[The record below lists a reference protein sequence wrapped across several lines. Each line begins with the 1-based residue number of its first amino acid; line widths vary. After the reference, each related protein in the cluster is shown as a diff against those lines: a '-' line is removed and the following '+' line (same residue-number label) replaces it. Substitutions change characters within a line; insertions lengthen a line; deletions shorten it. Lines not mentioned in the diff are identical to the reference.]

1 MHLGK
6 DHSEPVPGYE
16 KHIYECAQLRDGGEL
31 YLFRFFLVGRVC
43 YSHMQNFL
51 EKLFVDMTL
60 HKMLE
65 RKVV

>member
-6 DHSEPVPGYE
+6 DHSEPISGNG
-16 KHIYECAQLRDGGEL
+16 KCIYECAQLRDGGGL
-31 YLFRFFLVGRVC
+31 CLFRFLVGRVC
-43 YSHMQNFL
+43 YSHMQIFL

-65 RKVV
+65 RKMA